1 MTQNNE
7 VFKEKTEKVINQNNN
22 ENNNQEKE
30 KISKKKKTRCSFCN
44 KKTGLVSFTCDCKGV
59 FCAAHLNAH
68 SHNCFLLSQ
77 KKDIKQKQVKEN
89 NPIINFKKVES
100 I

>member
-7 VFKEKTEKVINQNNN
+7 VFKEKTEKVINQ
-22 ENNNQEKE
+22 NNNQEKE

-44 KKTGLVSFTCDCKGV
+44 KKTGLVSFTCDCKAI

-68 SHNCFLLSQ
+68 SHNCCLLSQ